1 MTQLL
6 VFTDPQA
13 AEHAVS
19 GGKGANLARA
29 AQHLPVPPGIV
40 VGSEVYRE
48 FVAPLH
54 EAIRHVLED
63 ATLDHAARSERIQA
77 LLLAQ
82 PLPSSLRDEL
92 AAKLETLDLA
102 DAPVAVRSS
111 GTLEDL
117 PGAAFAGQHDTLL
130 GIRGVDAVLDAIR
143 RCYASLWNAHVLPY
157 RERMGLNHLDAAM
170 AVVVQKMVQVG
181 EHEAAGVAF
190 SIDPVRGALDQV
202 LINAAF
208 GLGETVVGGEEP
220 VDEYRLRRSDMSEV
234 DAVIAEKPQALVT
247 DAAGGTRH
255 STLSAE
261 QAHAPAL
268 AEAQRRAVAQ
278 LALAAEQHFGFPQDI
293 EWAWQDGA
301 LYLLQSRAVTRIPA
315 RWTRDES
322 AERFPNPVTPLTW
335 DLCEAG
341 FHASLNHSFKLM
353 GLPPFGD
360 KWFAMRDYYIYGNQN
375 AVELYSGRTP
385 AKMLKDVESI
395 RAALP
400 QIAAQF
406 AWVQELP
413 VRWMRDLDTYLLG
426 IGALMRESLDGRP
439 LNELW
444 DYVLR
449 INALGASYFLPNIAI
464 SLTQRTLYVALQQM
478 LRLALPAD
486 QAQQVFD
493 QLLAVTDTKT
503 GQVNAELWSLSRL
516 VRMDAVLHD
525 RLRSEPSVE
534 LLEELAQHPA
544 FHAEFQR
551 FLARHGH
558 RELDFDA
565 YHPTWVEAPQIVLDQ
580 LKMLVDRPDED
591 RAAAEL
597 AQKAA
602 QAAMEHNVLSHAP
615 EELRYLVHEVI
626 RLARTYTALD
636 DLEHY
641 QTTRLH
647 LPFRRGLKAIGAQLV
662 ERGVLADPMDV
673 YFVPLALL
681 DGALHSG
688 ELSPITE
695 AAARHKAGY
704 LAACARTPDWIFGEA
719 EPVEVDGSQVLKGLG
734 GSPGIVEGE
743 VFVVRS
749 PEDFPHFPKDA
760 ILVARTTNPAW
771 TPLFYQARGVITE
784 SGGPLSHGAVTAR
797 ELGLPA
803 VMSVRHVMRM
813 LANGQRVRI
822 DGRHGTVEVLSPP

>member
-1 MTQLL
+1 MSHLFA
-6 VFTDPQA
+6 FTDPQA
-13 AEHAVS
+13 AEHAIS

-40 VGSEVYRE
+40 VGSEAYRT
-48 FVAPLH
+48 FVAPLRDT
-54 EAIRHVLED
+54 IRAVLD
-63 ATLDHAARSERIQA
+63 DNALDHTVRSERIQT

-92 AAKLETLDLA
+92 AAKMGVLGLA
-102 DAPVAVRSS
+102 DTPVAVRSS

-130 GIRGVDAVLDAIR
+130 GIRGADAVVDAIR

-157 RERMGLNHLDAAM
+157 RERMGLDHLDAAM
-170 AVVVQKMVQVG
+170 AVVVQKMVLVG
-181 EHEAAGVAF
+181 EREAAGVAF
-190 SIDPVRGALDQV
+190 SVDPVRGALDQV

-220 VDEYRLRRSDMSEV
+220 VDEYRLQRSDLAEV
-234 DAVIAEKPQALVT
+234 EAVIAEKSHALVT
-247 DAAGGTRH
+247 AAANGTRQVA
-255 STLSAE
+255 LPAE
-261 QAHAPAL
+261 QANSPAL
-268 AEAQRRAVAQ
+268 DADQRRAVAQ

-293 EWAWQDGA
+293 EWAWQDGK
-301 LYLLQSRAVTRIPA
+301 LYLLQSRAVTRIPP

-322 AERFPNPVTPLTW
+322 AERFPTPVTPLTW

-385 AKMLKDVESI
+385 TRLLKDVESI

-413 VRWMRDLDTYLLG
+413 VRWMRDLDTYLIG
-426 IGALMRESLDGRP
+426 IGALMREPLDGRP

-464 SLTQRTLYVALQQM
+464 SLTQRTLYVGLQQM
-478 LRLALPAD
+478 LQLALPAE

-516 VRMDAVLHD
+516 ARMDAALHA
-525 RLRSEPSVE
+525 RLRSDPSVE
-534 LLEELAQHPA
+534 LLDELAQYPT
-544 FHAEFQR
+544 FQVEFQR

-597 AQKAA
+597 RQKAA

-626 RLARTYTALD
+626 RLARAYTALD

-662 ERGVLADPMDV
+662 ERGVLGDPMDV
-673 YFVPLALL
+673 YFVPLAVL
-681 DGALHSG
+681 DHALRSG
-688 ELSPITE
+688 ELATVTPT
-695 AAARHKAGY
+695 AAQHKAGY
-704 LAACARTPDWIFGEA
+704 QAACGRTPDWIFGEA
-719 EPVEVDGSQVLKGLG
+719 EPVEVDGTNVLKGLG

-803 VMSVRHVMRM
+803 VMSVRHVMR
-813 LANGQRVRI
+813 LLGNGQRVRI
-822 DGRHGTVEVLSPP
+822 DGRNGTVQML